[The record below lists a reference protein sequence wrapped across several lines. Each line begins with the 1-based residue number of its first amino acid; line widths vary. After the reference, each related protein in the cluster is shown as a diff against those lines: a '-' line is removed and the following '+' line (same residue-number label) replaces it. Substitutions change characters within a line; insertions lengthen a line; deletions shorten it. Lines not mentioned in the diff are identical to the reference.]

1 MELDELM
8 TNRVLLEKMS
18 ESTPFRTKHPKHVII
33 QENHKPPKEILIEY
47 KNSHNNISYT
57 TTERS
62 MTPPPPPLIIEEY
75 GCKYPHKLKKV
86 LKILWFVLVFLYIFG
101 MPIILVHMHTKL
113 TETENRLMV
122 LEKQFNE
129 HNSKKSHSA
138 NIQIQAYKQM
148 DGDNRVKTSDNE
160 GKVINNLEEINY
172 NKVMARLKTMKS
184 LVDEHKKRYA
194 CFSYNIFE

>member
-18 ESTPFRTKHPKHVII
+18 ESTPFRTKHVHPKHVII
-33 QENHKPPKEILIEY
+33 QDNHKPAKEILIEY

-62 MTPPPPPLIIEEY
+62 ITPPPPPLVIEGY
-75 GCKYPHKLKKV
+75 GCKCPYKLKKV

-113 TETENRLMV
+113 TETEDRLMV

-129 HNSKKSHSA
+129 HIGRTSHSCLL
-138 NIQIQAYKQM
+138 Y
-148 DGDNRVKTSDNE
+148 TSPSPRD
-160 GKVINNLEEINY
+160 
-172 NKVMARLKTMKS
+172 S
-184 LVDEHKKRYA
+184 
-194 CFSYNIFE
+194 